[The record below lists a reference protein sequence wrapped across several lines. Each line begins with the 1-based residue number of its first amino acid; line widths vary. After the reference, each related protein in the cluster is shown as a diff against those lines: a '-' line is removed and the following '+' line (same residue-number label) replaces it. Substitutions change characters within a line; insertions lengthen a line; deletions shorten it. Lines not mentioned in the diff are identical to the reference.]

1 MDINKVLRD
10 LIRFKTINNPVVGIY
25 PEPEILDYLK
35 NLILS
40 WNSDFQVQ
48 IFNENKYSS
57 IYFVKNKDMRS
68 QVLFLGHLDVVSISD
83 GWKSNPFDLHI
94 ESGLAYGRGA
104 KDCKG
109 SVLSALIM
117 LEKLCKEK
125 NQLVDNVGFYFSLDE
140 ESGGKFGASPFFENL
155 RSRKILPEFVINVDG
170 GQRVVNRRRGGFGV
184 KVKVPPN
191 IKDEFGRQKE
201 QIFKVRIIG
210 NESRHSAY
218 FVKGCDTHP
227 IVSLSKFL
235 HLNREVKLSTLD
247 GSWVKGNV
255 IPDEVKTTLIS
266 KEEGI
271 ETKYS
276 FDENLTKIIRLVRS
290 LVLIELPT
298 EEISEF
304 GISINPNIASYS
316 PSDGTELYFDIRAF
330 LHPTKT
336 NNLIESFKKRL
347 RDLQNIANVTCDAST
362 GYFITPDDN
371 ILVRSASDVLKTHN
385 MLSKPC
391 EQEGASDARYASM
404 HAIPVIDLGPLGGE
418 VHGSNEWVDLNSLK
432 QFATIFEEI
441 VLELVKY

>member
-10 LIRFKTINNPVVGIY
+10 LISFKTINNPAVGIY
-25 PEPEILDYLK
+25 PDSEILDYLK

-40 WNSDFQVQ
+40 WNSDLQ
-48 IFNENKYSS
+48 ILVFKEQKYSS
-57 IYFVKNKDMRS
+57 IYFVKNIDRRP
-68 QVLFLGHLDVVSISD
+68 QVLFLGHLDVVPISN
-83 GWKSNPFDLHI
+83 GWKSDPFDLHI
-94 ESGLAYGRGA
+94 DSGLAYGRGV

-109 SVLSALIM
+109 SVLSALLM

-125 NQLVDNVGFYFSLDE
+125 NQLVDQVGFYFSLDE
-140 ESGGKFGASPFFENL
+140 ESGGKFGANNFFQYL
-155 RSRKILPEFVINVDG
+155 RNRNILPKFVINVDG
-170 GQRVVNRRRGGFGV
+170 GQRVVNRRRGRFGV

-210 NESRHSAY
+210 DESRHSAY

-235 HLNREVKLSTLD
+235 HINRKVKLSTLD

-255 IPDEVKTTLIS
+255 IPDEVKVSLIS
-266 KEEGI
+266 TEGGHD
-271 ETKYS
+271 TKNE

-304 GISINPNIASYS
+304 GISVNPNIASYS

-330 LHPTKT
+330 LHPSKTKI
-336 NNLIESFKKRL
+336 LIESFKKRL
-347 RDLQNIANVTCDAST
+347 SDLKNIANITCAAST
-362 GYFITPDDN
+362 GYFITPDDH
-371 ILVRSASDVLKTHN
+371 ILVRSASDVLKTYN

-404 HAIPVIDLGPLGGE
+404 HSIPVIDFGPLGGE

-432 QFATIFEEI
+432 KFGNIYEEI
-441 VLELVKY
+441 IIKLEKY

>member
-1 MDINKVLRD
+1 MEINKVLSD
-10 LIRFKTINNPVVGIY
+10 LISFKTINNPTVGIY
-25 PEPEILDYLK
+25 PDSEILNYLK

-40 WNSDFQVQ
+40 WNSDFQVE

-57 IYFVKNKDMRS
+57 IYLVKNKDMRS
-68 QVLFLGHLDVVSISD
+68 QVLFLGHLDVVPISD
-83 GWKSNPFDLHI
+83 GWKSDPFELHI
-94 ESGLAYGRGA
+94 ESGLAYGRGV

-109 SVLSALIM
+109 SVLSALLT
-117 LEKLCKEK
+117 LERLCKEK
-125 NQLVDNVGFYFSLDE
+125 NQLVDQVGFYFSLDE
-140 ESGGKFGASPFFENL
+140 ESGGKFGARPFFEYL
-155 RSRKILPEFVINVDG
+155 ESRNILPKFVINVDG

-184 KVKVPPN
+184 KVNVPPN
-191 IKDEFGRQKE
+191 IKDEFGKQKE

-235 HLNREVKLSTLD
+235 HLNREVKLSALD

-255 IPDEVKTTLIS
+255 IPDEVKATLIS
-266 KEEGI
+266 TEEGY
-271 ETKYS
+271 ETKLA

-290 LVLIELPT
+290 LVLIEFPT

-304 GISINPNIASYS
+304 GISVNPNIASYS

-330 LHPTKT
+330 LPPTKT
-336 NNLIESFKKRL
+336 KILNEAFTKRL
-347 RDLQNIANVTCDAST
+347 SDLQNIANVTCAAST

-432 QFATIFEEI
+432 QFATIYEEI
-441 VLELVKY
+441 VLKLVK